1 MWKTTETARTKRGRA
16 IHMIYT
22 TVYLAK
28 EPLWDKKGG
37 RTHEHWIQ
45 IEKGKNRYVYSYGD
59 ERGTIDSKE
68 AEHLDELLNEAFAE
82 KAYYD
87 MEVETDLI
95 SPKLPEDEKE
105 IVQFT

>member
-1 MWKTTETARTKRGRA
+1 
-16 IHMIYT
+16 MIYDT
-22 TVYLAK
+22 IYLAK
-28 EPLWDKKGG
+28 EPLWGKSGS

-45 IEKGKNRYVYSYGD
+45 IEKGKTGRPVYVYSYGD
-59 ERGTIDSKE
+59 ERGLIESKE
-68 AEHLDELLNEAFAE
+68 AEHLNELLNEAFAQ

-95 SPKLPEDEKE
+95 SPKHPEDERE